1 MNSIPAETVF
11 VVQCDSPH
19 SPMYPHRIFIDGTV
33 YRGGVVEYMTTSTK
47 NPPDL
52 LEAMMH
58 MYTQHIHLQKIFQE
72 SPSVRIVHE
81 RPVAAWPWATGNVD
95 ATYEILAREF
105 RVVSDVRTVPDAV
118 DPETFDY
125 VRRAQPACGLTRA
138 LELSA
143 MWARKRTA
151 RIRYDV
157 ATEDELALYDIRD
170 PMVSGYK

>member
-1 MNSIPAETVF
+1 MTVETVF
-11 VVQCDSPH
+11 VVQRDSPH

-33 YRGGVVEYMTTSTK
+33 YRGGVVEYMTTTHSLT
-47 NPPDL
+47 NTPDL

-72 SPSVRIVHE
+72 SPSIRIVHE
-81 RPVAAWPWATGNVD
+81 RPVAAWPWATGNVVD

-105 RVVSDVRTVPDAV
+105 RVVSVPDAV

-143 MWARKRTA
+143 MWAHKKTTQ
-151 RIRYDV
+151 RIVRYDV
-157 ATEDELALYDIRD
+157 AIEDELALYDIRD
-170 PMVSGYK
+170 PMVLYGYK

>member
-1 MNSIPAETVF
+1 MTAETVF
-11 VVQCDSPH
+11 VVQHDSPH

-33 YRGGVVEYMTTSTK
+33 YLGGVVEYMTTATK
-47 NPPDL
+47 TPPDL

-72 SPSVRIVHE
+72 SPSIRMVHE
-81 RPVAAWPWATGNVD
+81 RPVAAWPWATGNID
-95 ATYEILAREF
+95 ATYEIIAREF
-105 RVVSDVRTVPDAV
+105 RTVSDVRTVF

-143 MWARKRTA
+143 MWARKKTTQ
-151 RIRYDV
+151 RIVRYDV
-157 ATEDELALYDIRD
+157 AIEDELALYDIRD
-170 PMVSGYK
+170 PMASGYK